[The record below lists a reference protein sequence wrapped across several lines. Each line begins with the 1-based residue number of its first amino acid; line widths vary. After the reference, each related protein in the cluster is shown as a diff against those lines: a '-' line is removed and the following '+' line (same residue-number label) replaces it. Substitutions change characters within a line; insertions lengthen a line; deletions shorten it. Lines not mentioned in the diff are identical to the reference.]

1 LLIENI
7 NINISARDKI
17 NDLSQNT
24 AQDITALL
32 YGVIYKDVID
42 FFSS

>member
-24 AQDITALL
+24 AQGITALL

-42 FFSS
+42 FF